1 MSDTIAAIATA
12 RGPSAIGIL
21 RLSGDETCT
30 ILDRVF
36 RPLNKKAMSEQFHRT
51 MVLGS
56 LLDRDGNLLDNALCV
71 LFSAGNSYTGEM
83 SAEIHTHGSPVVLEA
98 GLQSLF
104 AAGARQAQGGE
115 FTRRAFLNGRL
126 DLMQAEAVVD
136 LIDAET
142 AEAARHAAAQLSG
155 TLSRT
160 VERVYED
167 ILSLMSRFYA
177 VVDYPDE
184 DIADLERSELSNT
197 LHRSRLRLGELLSS
211 FSRGQIVKNGLP
223 TALLGKPNV
232 GKSSLLNAMLG
243 YERAIVT
250 DIAGTTRDTVEEK
263 LTLGRVLLRLTD
275 TAGLRKSTD
284 TVEMLGVERSRA
296 AAENASLALL
306 VLDGS
311 HPLDSEDEEAMALA
325 AGAQHTI
332 AVVNKA
338 DLGCCIDLD
347 TLNSRFDT
355 VLSLS
360 AKEGSGIKALCD
372 TIEALFAHENTATG
386 EMLTNARQ
394 ADAVARALQAV
405 EAAEESLLTGMTPDV
420 VLTECEQA
428 LEALNELTG
437 KHVRDDLVETIF
449 SRFCVGK

>member
-21 RLSGDETCT
+21 RLSGDDTCT

-155 TLSRT
+155 TLSRA
-160 VERVYED
+160 VESVYED

-184 DIADLERSELSNT
+184 DIADLERSELSDT
-197 LHRSRLRLGELLSS
+197 LRHSRTRLEELLSS

-223 TALLGKPNV
+223 TVLLGKPNV
-232 GKSSLLNAMLG
+232 GKSSLLNALLG

-275 TAGLRKSTD
+275 TAGLRESAD
-284 TVEMLGVERSRA
+284 TVEMLGVARSRA

-311 HPLDSEDEEAMALA
+311 QPLDSEDEEAMALA

-338 DLGCCIDLD
+338 DLGCCIDPDALK
-347 TLNSRFDT
+347 SRFDM

-360 AKEGSGIKALCD
+360 AKEVSGVKALCD
-372 TIEALFAHENTATG
+372 TIEALYAHENTAAG

-394 ADAVARALQAV
+394 ADAVGRALQAV
-405 EAAEESLLTGMTPDV
+405 ESAEESLLTGMTPDV